1 MSTLSPSRLQAPA
14 LGAGSGADAGRR
26 VANLDVLRALAA
38 LAVLVGH
45 AYVLGGRVLPVKAQ
59 HGYDVPLITLAS
71 AVWLFFAISGYV
83 ISRPWLERLLSGQ
96 PLPILSG
103 YARRRAARIFPLYW
117 VALAAFIALA
127 GSSGAVAWQF
137 PFHILLINNLVPGR
151 QGALFSV
158 AWTLTLEVLFYA
170 CVPLLAALIRARR
183 SQPTAVWL
191 ARAVLISW
199 GLSIG
204 FALFAD
210 LLGDGR
216 IGLWLR
222 GSLPAMWQMF
232 CPGLLLVLVPYLP
245 GARIRNWLIAP
256 EPRRPAWLGA
266 VGGLLVAGA
275 LLGAAAPL
283 GSGIVAYQ
291 VMVDASRPLFAAAY
305 GLIIA
310 ATIAARPWRARGLVA
325 LGAASY
331 GIYLLHPVIE
341 TALAHAGLVPWPH
354 DTLSAFVVHAVALAA
369 LTIPAALASW
379 RWFERPILAC
389 ATRGRPRARPPAPTA
404 AGDMREFWNARA
416 REDAF
421 YFVDTRQP
429 YRATEAE
436 RFWDAAPLVD
446 YLLEGLGVELSRAD
460 LVLEIGCGLGRMTRV
475 LAGRSREVLALDVSD
490 QMLERAREHNP
501 HLGNV
506 RWILGD
512 GTTLAPIADASVDAC
527 FSTVVFQH
535 VPDPEIILG
544 YVREV
549 GRVLRPGGWAALQ
562 VSTDPAIHRPRGG
575 VTRRLAALAGRRPQ
589 GQRHPAWLG
598 APVEVSAVR
607 AAARDGA
614 MTVERVWGE
623 GGQYTQLLLRRAA
636 WWDSRD
642 GGQSR
647 P

>member
-1 MSTLSPSRLQAPA
+1 
-14 LGAGSGADAGRR
+14 

-59 HGYDVPLITLAS
+59 HGYDVPLIALAS

-83 ISRPWLERLLSGQ
+83 ISRPWLERLLNGE
-96 PLPILSG
+96 PLPGLPG

-127 GSSGAVAWQF
+127 GSQGTAAWQF

-158 AWTLTLEVLFYA
+158 AWTLTIEVLFYVCMPA
-170 CVPLLAALIRARR
+170 LAALIRGRR
-183 SQPTAVWL
+183 PRPTAGWL

-199 GLSIG
+199 GLSIA
-204 FALFAD
+204 FTLFAD

-216 IGLWLR
+216 TGLWLR

-232 CPGLLLVLVPYLP
+232 CPGLLLVLAPHLP
-245 GARIRNWLIAP
+245 SARMRRWLTAP
-256 EPRRPAWLGA
+256 EPHRPAWLGV
-266 VGGLLVAGA
+266 VGGTLVAGA

-283 GSGIVAYQ
+283 GLGVVAYQ
-291 VMVDASRPLFAAAY
+291 IMVDASRPLFAVGY
-305 GLIIA
+305 GLIVA
-310 ATIAARPWRARGLVA
+310 ATIAARPWQARGLVA
-325 LGAASY
+325 LGVASY

-341 TALAHAGLVPWPH
+341 ATLVRAGLVALPH
-354 DTLSAFVVHAVALAA
+354 DTMGAFVVHAVALAA
-369 LTIPAALASW
+369 LTIPVALASW
-379 RWFERPILAC
+379 RWFERPILAL
-389 ATRGRPRARPPAPTA
+389 ASHGPGHALEVGPAAR
-404 AGDMREFWNARA
+404 MREFWNDRA
-416 REDAF
+416 QEDAF
-421 YFVDTRQP
+421 YFVDTRQR

-446 YLLEGLGVELSRAD
+446 YMLEGLGVELSRAD
-460 LVLEIGCGLGRMTRV
+460 VVLEIGCGLGRMTRV
-475 LAGRSREVLALDVSD
+475 LAERSREVLALDVSD
-490 QMLERAREHNP
+490 QMLERAREHNA

-512 GTTLAPIADASVDAC
+512 GTSLAPIADASVDAC
-527 FSTVVFQH
+527 FSTVVLQH
-535 VPDPEIILG
+535 IPDPEIVLG

-549 GRVLRPGGWAALQ
+549 GRVLRPAGWAALQ
-562 VSTDPAIHRPRGG
+562 VSTDPAMHRPRGG
-575 VTRRLAALAGRRPQ
+575 AAGRLAALTGRGPR
-589 GQRHPAWLG
+589 GQRHAAWLG

-623 GGQYTQLLLRRAA
+623 GSQYTQLLLRRA
-636 WWDSRD
+636 SR
-642 GGQSR
+642 
-647 P
+647 